1 MNVQPKREDGLK
13 NPARYLKSWGYHY
26 IYMPQIDL
34 NKLAERI
41 YQGPNY
47 KKIVDVLIPS
57 SFY

>member
-41 YQGPNY
+41 YQEV
-47 KKIVDVLIPS
+47 KL
-57 SFY
+57 